1 MALLL
6 LSMVVRIM
14 PLVAFRMVVL
24 ILPLLTGHT
33 PRQIIDVVTMIQM
46 SKINTTKSLASN
58 SSSLNT
64 SVCLSLSHSNSTTC
78 VIFDCRLCLQIC
90 LFLVCKCLLH
100 F

>member
-14 PLVAFRMVVL
+14 PL
-24 ILPLLTGHT
+24 LTGHT
-33 PRQIIDVVTMIQM
+33 PRQIIDVVIMIQM

-64 SVCLSLSHSNSTTC
+64 SLSLSLSH
-78 VIFDCRLCLQIC
+78 ILILQH
-90 LFLVCKCLLH
+90 V
-100 F
+100 

>member
-33 PRQIIDVVTMIQM
+33 PRQIIDVVIMIQM

-64 SVCLSLSHSNSTTC
+64 SLSLSLSH
-78 VIFDCRLCLQIC
+78 ILILQH
-90 LFLVCKCLLH
+90 V
-100 F
+100 